1 MTNNPFTFGNPI
13 RDPAH
18 FIGRLADL
26 QQIINRLQSS
36 AHESTSIV
44 GERRIG
50 KTSLLKYL
58 ADKHAAEELGLPPEE
73 FCLIYMDFQGLLD
86 ITPQR
91 FWQRVL
97 QKISRAI
104 CLQELRDLAAE
115 VRGLE
120 TLDLFD
126 LVGLFT
132 KIADAGLTVVLL
144 LDEFEYVTQNTN
156 FTSNFFGGLR
166 ALAIHHNLPLV
177 TATRREL
184 VDLCHSDEIKGSP
197 FFNIFANLVLRPF
210 EPQEV
215 IELITNYLEGTG
227 VQFSNS
233 DIDLVLSL
241 SGGYPFFTQMAAHYL
256 YNAKLEG
263 LSGDALVVQV
273 TQSFDKQ
280 AESHYQTMWSRAN
293 ESEKIT
299 MLSAMALN
307 NLEVSSTTDPTL
319 KNLANLH
326 SRANLDVPEL
336 VKRGL
341 LIEDKTASTYRPLSH
356 SLERWINK
364 EIQNVLGKKVPDS
377 AIMEWLE
384 GEGSDIPGDLKSPLA
399 QFKEKYWSMLSDL
412 PQEMS
417 QRLVSEREKPSKKK
431 QATHLQESTFICY
444 SRNDKTFADR
454 LVGDLNAQGV
464 QTWRDVD
471 NIAGSRQSNLR
482 GWRAAIENSL
492 DNCGAMLILLSP
504 GAVNSPEVEAEWN
517 HFASKKRPIF
527 PIIAQTC
534 KIPFYL
540 KIYQIWNLSEDYTKQ
555 VDQLGEMLNKTLT
568 TQD

>member
-1 MTNNPFTFGNPI
+1 MTTNPFTYGNPI

-18 FIGRLADL
+18 FIGRQSDL
-26 QQIINRLQSS
+26 QQIVNRLQSS

-58 ADKHAAEELGLPPEE
+58 SDKQAAENLGLPPEE
-73 FCLIYMDFQGLLD
+73 FCLIYMDFQGLMD

-97 QKISRAI
+97 QKISRTI
-104 CLQELRDLAAE
+104 CMPDLQELAKE
-115 VRGLE
+115 VRSLE

-126 LVGLFT
+126 LVDLFT
-132 KIADAGLTVVLL
+132 EIADAGLTVVLL
-144 LDEFEYVTQNTN
+144 LDEFEYVTQNTH

-184 VDLCHSDEIKGSP
+184 VDLCHSNEIKGSP

-210 EPQEV
+210 APQEV
-215 IELITNYLEGTG
+215 SELIADYLEGTG
-227 VQFSNS
+227 VQFSDSETN
-233 DIDLVLSL
+233 LVLSL
-241 SGGYPFFTQMAAHYL
+241 GGGFPFFTQMAAHYL
-256 YNAKLEG
+256 YAAKTQG
-263 LSGDALVVQV
+263 LSGDALLQEV
-273 TQSFDKQ
+273 TNSFDDQ
-280 AESHYQTMWSRAN
+280 AEAHYQHMWSRVN

-299 MLSAMALN
+299 MLSAMTLSGSELSPA
-307 NLEVSSTTDPTL
+307 TTPTME
-319 KNLANLH
+319 NLATLH
-326 SRANLDVPEL
+326 SRAHLDVPEL
-336 VKRGL
+336 VKRGML
-341 LIEDKTASTYRPLSH
+341 VEDKSTGTYRPLSR
-356 SLERWINK
+356 SLERWIIQ
-364 EIQNVLGKKVPDS
+364 EIQILPGKEAPDS
-377 AIMEWLE
+377 AVRDWLNR
-384 GEGSDIPGDLKSPLA
+384 EGSGQPGAINNLLS

-417 QRLVSEREKPSKKK
+417 QRLIPESETTSEKK
-431 QATHLQESTFICY
+431 QETHLQESVFICY
-444 SRNDKTFADR
+444 SRIDKAFADR
-454 LVGDLNAQGV
+454 LVADLKTQDV

-482 GWRAAIENSL
+482 GWRSAIENAL

-504 GAVNSPEVEAEWN
+504 GAVDSPEVEAEWN

-527 PIIAQTC
+527 PIIAKTC

-540 KIYQIWNLSEDYTKQ
+540 KIYQIWDLSKDYTKHLA
-555 VDQLGEMLNKTLT
+555 QLTRALNKILNNS
-568 TQD
+568 

>member
-1 MTNNPFTFGNPI
+1 MTPNPFTYGNPI

-18 FIGRLADL
+18 FIGRQSDL
-26 QQIINRLQSS
+26 QQIVNRLQSS

-58 ADKHAAEELGLPPEE
+58 SDKQAAENLGLPPEE
-73 FCLIYMDFQGLLD
+73 FCLIYMDFQGLMD

-97 QKISRAI
+97 QKISRSI
-104 CLQELRDLAAE
+104 CMPDLQELAKE
-115 VRGLE
+115 VRSLE

-126 LVGLFT
+126 LVDLFT
-132 KIADAGLTVVLL
+132 EIADAGLTVVLL
-144 LDEFEYVTQNTN
+144 LDEFEYVTQNTH

-184 VDLCHSDEIKGSP
+184 VDLCHSNEIKGSP

-210 EPQEV
+210 APQEV
-215 IELITNYLEGTG
+215 SELIADYLEGTG
-227 VQFSNS
+227 VQFSDSETN
-233 DIDLVLSL
+233 LVLSL
-241 SGGYPFFTQMAAHYL
+241 GGGFPFFTQMAAHYL
-256 YNAKLEG
+256 YAAKTQG
-263 LSGDALVVQV
+263 LSGDALVQEV
-273 TQSFDKQ
+273 TNSFDDQ
-280 AESHYQTMWSRAN
+280 AEAHYQHMWSRVN

-299 MLSAMALN
+299 MLSAMTLSGSELSPA
-307 NLEVSSTTDPTL
+307 TTPTME
-319 KNLANLH
+319 NLATLH
-326 SRANLDVPEL
+326 SRAHLDVPEL
-336 VKRGL
+336 VKRGML
-341 LIEDKTASTYRPLSH
+341 VEDKSTGTYRPLSR
-356 SLERWINK
+356 SLERWILQ
-364 EIQNVLGKKVPDS
+364 EIQILPGKEAPDS
-377 AIMEWLE
+377 TVRDWLNGERRNQPGAIKYLL
-384 GEGSDIPGDLKSPLA
+384 S

-417 QRLVSEREKPSKKK
+417 QRLIPESETTSEKK
-431 QATHLQESTFICY
+431 QETHLQESVFICY
-444 SRNDKTFADR
+444 SRIDKAFTDR
-454 LVGDLNAQGV
+454 LVADLKTQDV

-482 GWRAAIENSL
+482 GWRSAIENAL

-504 GAVNSPEVEAEWN
+504 GAVDSPEVEAEWN

-527 PIIAQTC
+527 PIIAKTC

-540 KIYQIWNLSEDYTKQ
+540 KIYQIWDLSKDYTKHLA
-555 VDQLGEMLNKTLT
+555 QLTRALNKILNNS
-568 TQD
+568 